1 VSRER
6 TLAFM
11 SDLCRRDHA
20 ALEKWFIDSSVL
32 WMPPTA
38 PVTGGRR
45 IVVLFRTI
53 FRMYSDLNWKVTEL
67 HEVSPTKCIYL
78 TDSWGTIGKDTPY
91 KNSIMTLIEF
101 NADGKIVFLSDYF
114 KDTAIFE
121 AGKKPA
127 PTAQ

>member
-1 VSRER
+1 MSRER

-11 SDLCRRDHA
+11 ADLAQRDHA
-20 ALEKWFIDSSVL
+20 ALQKWFTETSTL

-38 PVTGGRR
+38 PVTGARR
-45 IVVLFRTI
+45 IGILFRTI

-91 KNSIMTLIEF
+91 KNNIMTLIEF
-101 NADGKIVFLSDYF
+101 DADGKIVLLSDYF
-114 KDTAIFE
+114 KDTAIFQT
-121 AGKKPA
+121 GKT
-127 PTAQ
+127 PTPQ